1 MIGSV
6 PEMDGHPFTFGDLFC
21 IRAIKIVKRG
31 GKVMVFNASFNNI
44 SVIVAVS
51 FIGGGKRSTRRKPPT
66 YRKSLRNFITYC
78 CIAYTSPEWD
88 SKSQHK

>member
-6 PEMDGHPFTFGDLFC
+6 PEMDDHPVTFGDLFC

-51 FIGGGKRSTRRKPPT
+51 FIGGE
-66 YRKSLRNFITYC
+66 N
-78 CIAYTSPEWD
+78 TSN
-88 SKSQHK
+88 